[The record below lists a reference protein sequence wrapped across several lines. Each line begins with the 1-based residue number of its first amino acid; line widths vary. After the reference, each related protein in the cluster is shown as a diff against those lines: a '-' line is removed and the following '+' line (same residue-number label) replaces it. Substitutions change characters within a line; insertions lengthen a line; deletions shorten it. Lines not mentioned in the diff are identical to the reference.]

1 MTVDEAQG
9 ASAVEP
15 VERTRRS
22 VALTIQLTLAPLFTA
37 AAALAGWASARRI
50 RGLLPD
56 YPQQIALGAYSPN
69 RVYRALHLFGTA
81 GLVALLVLGLAGAVA
96 LGWSRFRWAST
107 AMIGLCV
114 VHLALLVAVLL
125 AYGLSAANLAGALT
139 VACPP
144 GR

>member
-1 MTVDEAQG
+1 MPSPMTVDEAQG

-81 GLVALLVLGLAGAVA
+81 GLVALLVL
-96 LGWSRFRWAST
+96 
-107 AMIGLCV
+107 